1 MRSALY
7 GAGFV
12 IASACGGDTLEPPD
26 DGALIFVSARTT
38 GVDPDSNGYT
48 LLVNPDGPDTDAGP
62 AEFGISASISTIV
75 AEGPAVIGIG
85 HVADNCHVAGG
96 NLRQLVMVGG
106 TTVELAFEVECL
118 ATGTISLAVATS
130 GSDPDLDG
138 YLVKVG
144 SALHRV
150 GVAGTFEI
158 APVAPGQ
165 RPILLTDLAGN
176 CTPVVGT
183 ATVTVASSSAIPAQL
198 SAACVQVTRRAI
210 AFSSG
215 PAEQRIS
222 VRHADGSIEQL
233 TSGPGSDLSPAWSPD
248 GNRIAFV
255 RHDGVAA
262 ALYIMDRDGANQRV
276 LLAPLQ
282 GASDPVWSPDGTRI
296 AISADPCCES
306 GPAAV
311 FVVPVDG
318 GPVVTL
324 GVDPIEFS
332 PPSWSPDGT
341 RIAFADVRGGTHQV
355 YLADP
360 AGGEPVQLTTGLG
373 AQFPRWSPDGT
384 RIMYT
389 AACEGSGCTTL
400 RWIEPAGG
408 ASAQITDIRPAGSP
422 RWSPDGQR
430 VAFSA
435 NAKLWVVNVDGTGL
449 TEISDRHTSG
459 MVAWAPD
466 GSQILSQSEV
476 DCRPMIVLFDASGSQ
491 GIPLRIGEAPCEAP
505 PPLWRFSWGPVA

>member
-12 IASACGGDTLEPPD
+12 IASACGGDSLEPPD

-48 LLVNPDGPDTDAGP
+48 LLVNPDEPDTDAGP
-62 AEFGISASISTIV
+62 ADFGINASISTV
-75 AEGPAVIGIG
+75 VPEGPAVIGIG
-85 HVADNCHVAGG
+85 HVADNCQVGGG
-96 NLRQLVMVGG
+96 NLRDLMIVGG
-106 TTVELAFEVECL
+106 TTIELAFEVECI
-118 ATGTISLAVATS
+118 ATGAISLTVATA
-130 GSDPDLDG
+130 GPDPDLDG
-138 YLVKVG
+138 YLVQVG
-144 SALHRV
+144 SARHRV

-165 RPILLTDLAGN
+165 RLIQLADLAGN

-183 ATVTVASSSAIPAQL
+183 TTVTVASSSAPPAQL

-210 AFSSG
+210 AFSAG

-222 VRHADGSIEQL
+222 VRHADGTIEQL
-233 TSGPGSDLSPAWSPD
+233 TSGPGTDLSPAWSPD
-248 GNRIAFV
+248 GSRIAFI
-255 RHDGVAA
+255 RHDGVSA
-262 ALYIMDRDGANQRV
+262 ALSIMDRDGANQRV

-282 GASDPVWSPDGTRI
+282 SASDPVWSPDGTRI
-296 AISADPCCES
+296 AISADRCCGA
-306 GPAAV
+306 GPDAV
-311 FVVPVDG
+311 YVVPVDG

-324 GVDPIEFS
+324 GVDPVSFS
-332 PPSWSPDGT
+332 PPSWSPDGAQ
-341 RIAFADVRGGTHQV
+341 IAFAAAQGSVQQL

-360 AGGEPVQLTTGLG
+360 AGGVPVQLTMGLG

-408 ASAQITDIRPAGSP
+408 ASAQITDIHPTGRPT
-422 RWSPDGQR
+422 WSPDGQR
-430 VAFSA
+430 VAFASS
-435 NAKLWVVNVDGTGL
+435 AKLWVVNADGTGL
-449 TEISDRHTSG
+449 TEISDRHTNG

-476 DCRPMIVLFDASGSQ
+476 DCRPMIVLFDASGGP
-491 GIPLRIGEAPCEAP
+491 GIPLHIGEAPCGAP
-505 PPLWRFSWGPVA
+505 PPLWRFSWGPVE